1 MDREELRDQL
11 LAPVLQWIRLGR
23 EVNALMLR
31 SLEAVGECSTTLLRS
46 ATLRERPDWSALGA
60 MNWGK
65 ATIPLESAVAM
76 GWALQSEMQHFL
88 SESSEAGVAL
98 AGNAIRLATIGSV
111 EDFRKR
117 QAPLGDALL
126 KMAMPWYQL
135 SGRAAEVLEQGLQ
148 PMLRAEGGNAG
159 RPGRR

>member
-31 SLEAVGECSTTLLRS
+31 SLEAVGECSTTL
-46 ATLRERPDWSALGA
+46 LRERPDWSALGA

-98 AGNAIRLATIGSV
+98 AGNAIRLATSSSV

-117 QAPLGDALL
+117 QAALGDALL

-148 PMLRAEGGNAG
+148 PMLRAEGGNAD